1 MMVTLMAG
9 VILGL
14 VAWSSRIS
22 AHHGIIKTPES
33 HYDYIIGKYHGGV
46 DIISC
51 NIKYQMQ
58 FLPQRDTKDFNGCN
72 EETTFKIRVS
82 ITVLKISEIDN

>member
-1 MMVTLMAG
+1 MMLALMVG

-22 AHHGIIKTPES
+22 AHHGIIKTPEA
-33 HYDYIIGKYHGGV
+33 HYDYIIGKNCGGV
-46 DIISC
+46 DIFSC

-58 FLPQRDTKDFNGCN
+58 FLP
-72 EETTFKIRVS
+72 E
-82 ITVLKISEIDN
+82 